1 MFISK
6 EYASTLYLA
15 HGRCGNLRRRARAG
29 RNTQHAIGCIRCLRE
44 NGRSSGCEADSLT
57 LSPSYTRIHVQQ
69 HHIGSRMDL
78 VLESF
83 DHYLGDALYSSIPLS
98 TSSFCTSPT
107 ASSLLQSACTTFLPL
122 SPILRDAIP
131 RQLLS
136 LFALTY
142 AGIFVLYFSLATL
155 SYYTLF
161 DHRMMTHPRFLP
173 AQIQQEIKVSMD
185 SFAPVAFMTLPWFLG
200 DVRGWSKLYGSVA
213 EGPFGSEGG
222 YKAGLYMAGVSV
234 AFLLFTDFL
243 IYFVHKALHHP
254 VSSQIRSREVVQQ
267 ELTLCSS
274 FTFEAN
280 LQENT

>member
-1 MFISK
+1 M
-6 EYASTLYLA
+6 
-15 HGRCGNLRRRARAG
+15 
-29 RNTQHAIGCIRCLRE
+29 
-44 NGRSSGCEADSLT
+44 
-57 LSPSYTRIHVQQ
+57 
-69 HHIGSRMDL
+69 
-78 VLESF
+78 
-83 DHYLGDALYSSIPLS
+83 
-98 TSSFCTSPT
+98 
-107 ASSLLQSACTTFLPL
+107 QSACSTFLP
-122 SPILRDAIP
+122 SAPILRDAIP

-173 AQIQQEIKVSMD
+173 SQVKQEIKVSMD

-254 VSSQIRSREVVQQ
+254 VSILRSAPADCKLTIAPLSKLIYKKIHKAHHKFLSASTRAPCERSVSREEGQTDPCP
-267 ELTLCSS
+267 LSLSS
-274 FTFEAN
+274 SHTFRISRLPPSVRPNERS
-280 LQENT
+280 